1 MRVAI
6 DASRAT
12 VARATGT
19 ERYSR
24 ELIRALLQ
32 LGAEHEYHLFFRDE
46 PPEGL
51 FSGPNVVRHVIPLP
65 RLWTHLRLAAALH
78 ALRPDVS
85 FVPAHSLPLF
95 FPGPALV
102 TVHDLGFRHYPAAHP
117 PRARR
122 YLEWSTRHSA
132 QRASLVLADSQATAE
147 DLRDFCEIA
156 PEKIRVVYPGVAP
169 LPIGDP
175 GALRRKYSLPERYYL
190 FLGTLQP
197 RKNLATIVAAW
208 QRWRA
213 SNPDD
218 DAALVLAGGRGWLF
232 DEGEY
237 AALEEVYLPGY
248 IDDED
253 RGALYAGARA
263 LLFPSLHEGFGFP
276 VLEAM
281 HCGTPVIA
289 SNASSLPELAGDA
302 ALLVEATDAR
312 AIARQMTRL
321 QKDRAL
327 RNRLVRSG
335 QARAARFSWE
345 RAARA
350 TLIALQD
357 AAGAA

>member
-19 ERYSR
+19 EHYSR
-24 ELIRALLQ
+24 ELIRALLR
-32 LGAEHEYHLFFRDE
+32 LGPEHEYHLFFRDD
-46 PPEGL
+46 PPAGL
-51 FSGPNVVRHVIPLP
+51 FSGRHVVQHVIPLP
-65 RLWTHLRLAAALH
+65 RLWTHLRLAAALY

-95 FPGPALV
+95 LPGPALV
-102 TVHDLGFRHYPAAHP
+102 TVHDLGFHHFPDAHP

-122 YLEWSTRHSA
+122 YLAWSTRHSA
-132 QRASLVLADSQATAE
+132 QRASLVLADSQATAD
-147 DLRDFCEIA
+147 DLCDFCEIA
-156 PEKIRVVYPGVAP
+156 PEKIRVVYPGLTP
-169 LPIGDP
+169 LPIGDAS
-175 GALRRKYSLPERYYL
+175 ALRRKYDLPPRYYL

-197 RKNLATIVAAW
+197 RKNLPTIVAAW
-208 QRWRA
+208 QRWRTT
-213 SNPDD
+213 NPDD
-218 DAALVLAGGRGWLF
+218 DAALVLAGGRGWLLDNREF
-232 DEGEY
+232 AG
-237 AALEEVYLPGY
+237 LEDVYLPGY

-281 HCGTPVIA
+281 HCGTPVIT
-289 SNASSLPELAGDA
+289 SVTSSLPELAGDA
-302 ALLVEATDAR
+302 ALLVEPGDVKG
-312 AIARQMTRL
+312 IARQMTRL

-350 TLIALQD
+350 TLLALQD
-357 AAGAA
+357 AAGAT